1 MQHQWIIMGARC
13 EIITTPTLAQV
24 SIDNVGIIIETFV
37 GRQFP
42 NTVGH

>member
-1 MQHQWIIMGARC
+1 MGARC
-13 EIITTPTLAQV
+13 GIITTSTLAQV
-24 SIDNVGIIIETFV
+24 STGNVGTIIEIFV